1 TLEDTEKTDAEG
13 LPVQAYTVHILPP
26 IFPDENLTVRED
38 TERICR
44 ENYRLWK
51 ETYESFY
58 GKKLEYTTEVEFD
71 VCTT

>member
-1 TLEDTEKTDAEG
+1 
-13 LPVQAYTVHILPP
+13 
-26 IFPDENLTVRED
+26 
-38 TERICR
+38 
-44 ENYRLWK
+44 LWK